1 MSKPKLSKEELRSR
15 LENREGRYLYQV
27 DQLTSPAYTQDIFD
41 YVISHELNG
50 ELKNIKK
57 SRRESSYILNRAK
70 INSNKDSNRCEEH
83 IVSDLFIK
91 QRESHAEDPIFG
103 NLIEYQVPLSNE
115 DSDNA
120 GKIDFIHLQ
129 NGVLYLNEIKAPT
142 SQESLM
148 KAILEIQTYYQIV
161 DHEKLLEDIIEARK
175 DLQKVGNPPIEVGN
189 FPIEI
194 KKCITIFNGTR
205 AYQQYKGDENSP
217 IKQLLKVFDIR
228 VIVLHQ
234 NGETLERVN

>member
-1 MSKPKLSKEELRSR
+1 
-15 LENREGRYLYQV
+15 
-27 DQLTSPAYTQDIFD
+27 
-41 YVISHELNG
+41 
-50 ELKNIKK
+50 
-57 SRRESSYILNRAK
+57 
-70 INSNKDSNRCEEH
+70 
-83 IVSDLFIK
+83 
-91 QRESHAEDPIFG
+91 
-103 NLIEYQVPLSNE
+103 
-115 DSDNA
+115 
-120 GKIDFIHLQ
+120 
-129 NGVLYLNEIKAPT
+129 
-142 SQESLM
+142 M

>member
-57 SRRESSYILNRAK
+57 ISRKSSYKPDRTT
-70 INSNKDSNRCEEH
+70 INSNEASNRVEEQ
-83 IVSDLFIK
+83 IVLQLFEK
-91 QRESHAEDPIFG
+91 KESEAVRRVFG
-103 NLIEYQVPLSNE
+103 ELLEYQVPLKKSR
-115 DSDNA
+115 DDKA

-129 NGVLYLNEIKAPT
+129 DGVLYLNEIKAPI
-142 SQESLM
+142 SKESLM

-161 DHEKLLEDIIEARK
+161 DHKKLRK
-175 DLQKVGNPPIEVGN
+175 SFGIDENKP
-189 FPIEI
+189 I
-194 KKCITIFNGTR
+194 KKCITIFDETL

-234 NGETLERVN
+234 NGETFERVN